1 MLLEDE
7 QYVVKWLAQYGAL
20 PRAQIVR
27 LLRKPSQTAEKIL
40 RNLKRQMCVSD
51 VAGGY
56 YIGPDPLCQPDQRT
70 ILAVW
75 VLLKFI
81 DLVDP
86 MAHYPATWPA
96 QLFFLKE
103 DTGYEIVVLYD
114 GEQNLLRLLQPQD
127 GLKYIIVLPHISMA
141 EKLRL
146 PDAPCLFAT
155 VEFRGNAEPEITFYS
170 EEAVKDE
177 GERKDRI
184 SEGTGPGAEAGA
196 AAWQEACAGPSALRG
211 GELGHGIS

>member
-27 LLRKPSQTAEKIL
+27 LLCKPLQTAEKIL
-40 RNLKRQMCVSD
+40 RNLKRQLRIAD

-81 DLVDP
+81 DFVDP
-86 MAHYPATWPA
+86 MAHYPATYPA

-103 DTGYEIVVLYD
+103 NVGYEIVVLYD
-114 GEQNLLRLLQPQD
+114 GEQNLLRLLQPQE

-155 VEFRGNAEPEITFYS
+155 VEFRGSAEPEITFYS
-170 EEAVKDE
+170 EEAVKNE
-177 GERKDRI
+177 GTNDI
-184 SEGTGPGAEAGA
+184 SESTGPGAEAGA
-196 AAWQEACAGPSALRG
+196 AAWQEACDGPAALRG
-211 GELGHGIS
+211 GEPGDGIS